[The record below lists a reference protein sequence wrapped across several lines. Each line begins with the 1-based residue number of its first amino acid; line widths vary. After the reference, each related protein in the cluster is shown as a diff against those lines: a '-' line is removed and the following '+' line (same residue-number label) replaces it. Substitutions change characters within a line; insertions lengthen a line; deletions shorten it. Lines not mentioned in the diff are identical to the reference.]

1 MKFKLSLGRNTSN
14 IDYTN
19 LIITERLHLKDV
31 ASFLSG
37 MSRPEI
43 ALQQKSNEY
52 ERKRKTVR

>member
-1 MKFKLSLGRNTSN
+1 MSVKAFF
-14 IDYTN
+14 I
-19 LIITERLHLKDV
+19 LH
-31 ASFLSG
+31 

>member
-1 MKFKLSLGRNTSN
+1 MRVRGAVLPIKRGCV
-14 IDYTN
+14 IDTAPFRI
-19 LIITERLHLKDV
+19 L
-31 ASFLSG
+31 

>member
-1 MKFKLSLGRNTSN
+1 MGAAFFA
-14 IDYTN
+14 D
-19 LIITERLHLKDV
+19 
-31 ASFLSG
+31 